1 MSVHNP
7 EADII
12 AQIERLEL
20 EDRDLKHRLEHAP
33 VASDREVIQRQIEE
47 IRQQIEAL
55 RKRLP

>member
-1 MSVHNP
+1 MSINNP
-7 EADII
+7 EADVI

-20 EDRDLKHRLEHAP
+20 EDRELRQHMEQARTP
-33 VASDREVIQRQIEE
+33 IDRDVIQRQIDE